1 MKQEYLIGIDA
12 GNTSSKVVIF
22 DTEGTIVS
30 TASTPSMHFKKR
42 GEGFEEFD
50 VDELWKLI
58 SNCIREALQKA
69 AVAPETIRG
78 IGVTSFGNGV
88 VVVGKNGETIA
99 PGVFSQDHRADDI
112 IAMYQE
118 TGVYEKINDIVKGTL
133 FAGEPGPIIR
143 WYKEHE
149 PEVYQKIGGI
159 LMFKDYIMY
168 RLTGE
173 FATDMNCFGGSFM
186 IDMDTMEYSREL
198 MKLYGIE
205 EVYDALPKLAGE
217 PSEIV
222 GRVTAEASALTGLKE
237 GTPVVAGMMD
247 ILACLVGA
255 GATEEGVYTAV
266 AGSWCINETH
276 STRIIPNASS
286 NMPYLKKGE
295 YLNCSYTGASGS
307 NYEWFTRVLSGEA
320 KKEAKDRGISYY
332 DVLDELIEMV
342 PIEKAKVFFS
352 PFVAQPSIHVNA
364 KANFFNITMNT
375 SYADICYS
383 VAEGVA
389 FIHKHHVDFLK
400 NAGLPLSTIRLT
412 GGTARSR
419 VWNQI
424 FANVLQ
430 VPIIGV
436 DCEETGA
443 LGVAIAAGIGAGVY
457 NGYEEA
463 FVHAVKTKEAVLP
476 DVSTYPIYEKRY
488 KEWCVLN
495 EVMMKYWDMK
505 KELSL

>member
-1 MKQEYLIGIDA
+1 MGRYLIGIDA

-22 DTEGTIVS
+22 NTDGEIIS
-30 TASTPSMHFKKR
+30 TAATPSMHYKRR

-50 VDELWKLI
+50 VDELWSLI
-58 SNCIREALQKA
+58 SQCIKTAIDKA
-69 AVAPETIRG
+69 HISAKDIKG

-88 VVVGKNGETIA
+88 VIVGKNGETIA

-112 IAMYQE
+112 IAMYQR
-118 TGVYEKINDIVKGTL
+118 TGVYDQINEIVKGTL

-149 PEVYQKIGGI
+149 RDVYDKIGGI

-168 RLTGE
+168 RLTGV
-173 FATDMNCFGGSFM
+173 FATDLNCFGGSFM
-186 IDMDTMEYSREL
+186 IDLDTMDYSKEL

-205 EVYDALPKLAGE
+205 EVYDALPKLASE
-217 PSEIV
+217 PTEIV
-222 GRVTAEASALTGLKE
+222 GTVTKEAAALTGLAE

-255 GATEEGVYTAV
+255 GATDDGVYTAV

-286 NMPYLKKGE
+286 NMPYLHKGE

-307 NYEWFTRVLSGEA
+307 NYEWFTRILGGDAKNEA
-320 KKEAKDRGISYY
+320 RERGISYY
-332 DVLDELIEMV
+332 EVLDELIGMV
-342 PIEKAKVFFS
+342 PIEKATVFFS

-364 KANFFNITMNT
+364 KANFFNISMNT
-375 SYADICYS
+375 SYADVCYS

-389 FIHKHHVDFLK
+389 YIHKHHVDFLK
-400 NAGLPLSTIRLT
+400 NSGLPLEVIRLT
-412 GGTARSR
+412 GGIARSK

-457 NGYEEA
+457 QSYEDA
-463 FVHAVKTKEAVLP
+463 FKNAVKTKEPVLP
-476 DVSTYPIYEKRY
+476 DPSTFSIYEKRY
-488 KEWCVLN
+488 KEWCFLN
-495 EVMMKYWDMK
+495 EVMVQYWDRK
-505 KELSL
+505 KNI